1 MQEVLILCTANSCR
15 SQMAEG
21 LINHD
26 LKGQWKAYSAGFEP
40 SFVNPRAIQVMA
52 ELGIDISHHTSKG
65 LEAFAGKSFDRVI
78 TVCGDADEKCPVF
91 PGKTQK
97 FTWDFPIPLKLRV
110 PKRRFALLSAPS
122 GMRCAANLFL
132 FFASFKGFFRN

>member
-97 FTWDFPIPLKLRV
+97 IHMGFPDPAKATGSEEEIRTAFRAVRDEMRRKLV
-110 PKRRFALLSAPS
+110 P
-122 GMRCAANLFL
+122 FL
-132 FFASFKGFFRN
+132 REL